1 MFEYIPSKPLN
12 ILKCRILR
20 DDILFYP
27 VSTNCEKY
35 ILIKMSTIP
44 PISKKQTTF
53 HLKQLNTKKTMT
65 YGIGNPGPSFEQAQT
80 CVRVKPVNGIPNFPV
95 YKQTIKTCI
104 DSLPLKKTTITI
116 TKDNINMDCTIAGSD
131 TKICSPT
138 ERFASQVHH
147 DAFRK
152 LKLLSMS
159 KSAYLPHSREI
170 DGLFRY
176 ANFCLTENG
185 ILKII

>member
-1 MFEYIPSKPLN
+1 MSWSFWCSIVSGEMLFVFL
-12 ILKCRILR
+12 ILVELLTSC
-20 DDILFYP
+20 
-27 VSTNCEKY
+27 
-35 ILIKMSTIP
+35 
-44 PISKKQTTF
+44 
-53 HLKQLNTKKTMT
+53 
-65 YGIGNPGPSFEQAQT
+65 GNPGPSFEQAQT

-159 KSAYLPHSREI
+159 KSAYLHHSREI
-170 DGLFRY
+170 DGLLHY
-176 ANFCLTENG
+176 ANFCLV
-185 ILKII
+185 KINSCCYLVLLVVLYNL